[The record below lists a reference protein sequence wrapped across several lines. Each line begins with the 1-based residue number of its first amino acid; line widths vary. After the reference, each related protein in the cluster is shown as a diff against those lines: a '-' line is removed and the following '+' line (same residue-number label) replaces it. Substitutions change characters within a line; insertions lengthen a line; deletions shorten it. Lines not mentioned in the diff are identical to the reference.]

1 MLKSDTP
8 SKGIAPDQR
17 GSVLLEGLIAILI
30 FSFGI
35 LGLIGLQAASM
46 KSTTLAKERVDASL
60 IANQRIARM
69 WVNRGAAGANL
80 SSFAGTLTAGSTS
93 SDPDWTQL
101 STLPNGTL
109 TTAVAADVVTVTVG
123 WQMPG
128 QPTANSF
135 VAIARINGN

>member
-1 MLKSDTP
+1 MLKNLHP
-8 SKGIAPDQR
+8 KIAEPAQR
-17 GSVLLEGLIAILI
+17 GSVLLEALIAILI
-30 FSFGI
+30 FSLGI
-35 LGLIGLQAASM
+35 LGLIGLQAASI

-69 WVNRGAAGANL
+69 WVNRGVAGANL
-80 SSFAGTLTAGSTS
+80 PSFAGTLTAGSTS
-93 SDPDWTQL
+93 SDPDWAQL

-109 TTAVAADVVTVTVG
+109 TTTVAADVVTVTVG

-128 QPTANSF
+128 QATANSF